1 MVARILNLKLRLP
14 GWEIITLK
22 GELEQHRR
30 MKSAQENERGKE
42 CPRMLPL
49 RELKELVKEAWEGD
63 MRKAKEKKNISGWW
77 LRISK
82 APREIKGGEDL
93 AKVTGLNNI
102 TGDSQEAHVN
112 RMVSSEVLGDNGFK
126 E

>member
-1 MVARILNLKLRLP
+1 MSEDAPI
-14 GWEIITLK
+14 K
-22 GELEQHRR
+22 GIKRTSEGSVGRR
-30 MKSAQENERGKE
+30 YEESQGER
-42 CPRMLPL
+42 
-49 RELKELVKEAWEGD
+49 
-63 MRKAKEKKNISGWW
+63 KNISGWW